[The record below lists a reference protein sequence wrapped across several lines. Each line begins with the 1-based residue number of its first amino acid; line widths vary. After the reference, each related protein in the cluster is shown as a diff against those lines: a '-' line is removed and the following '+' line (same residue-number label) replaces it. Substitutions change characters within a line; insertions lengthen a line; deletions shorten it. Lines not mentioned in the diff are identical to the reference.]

1 MPSVSSTNPNQ
12 ATKPIRILHVVGG
25 MDRGGVETWLM
36 HVLRQL
42 KAGASSSDTRRF
54 QMDFLAPEDR
64 HYAYTDELQALGSQ
78 IFPCLG
84 LSKPLLYAANFQRI
98 LREHGPYDAVH
109 VHVHHFSG
117 YVLHLARQAGIKVR
131 IIHSHIDTS
140 SIESNVNWS
149 RKFYNTLMKWWID
162 RNATIGLAASQMA
175 AADLL
180 NPTWENDSR
189 WRILCCGIDLAPFR
203 DSIALRRAY
212 AFDKTKLR
220 AEFEIPADALVI
232 GHVGRFEPQKN
243 HHFLLEIA
251 AEVAKIEPNIRLVLL
266 GIGSLRAEIEAK
278 AVELGLADRVLFLG
292 TRPDVPRLM
301 IGLMDIFL
309 FPSLYEGLG
318 LVSIEAQAAGIP
330 CILADT
336 VPPEADLV
344 TPLVQR
350 LSLHQPASEWAAIV
364 LNTSANLPEIDRASA
379 LEIVAQSVFNIDV
392 SVAALTKFYDGAIAD
407 ATANANG

>member
-42 KAGASSSDTRRF
+42 KAGASSSDTQHF

-78 IFPCLG
+78 IFPCLE

-149 RKFYNTLMKWWID
+149 RKFYNALMKWWID
-162 RNATIGLAASQMA
+162 RNATIGLAASKMA

-180 NPTWENDSR
+180 NPTWESDSR

-203 DSIALRRAY
+203 DSS
-212 AFDKTKLR
+212 DKNLTR
-220 AEFEIPADALVI
+220 AEFGIPADAFVI

-243 HHFLLEIA
+243 HHFLVEIA
-251 AEVAKIEPNIRLVLL
+251 AEVAKLEPNMRLVLL

-350 LSLHQPASEWAAIV
+350 LSLHQPASEWAATV
-364 LNTSANLPEIDRASA
+364 LNTRVALPEISRASA
-379 LEIVAQSVFNIDV
+379 LEIVSQSVFNIDV
-392 SVAALTKFYDGAIAD
+392 SVAALTKFYDTAIAD
-407 ATANANG
+407 AIGSGGGKDSA